1 MADAQSDYLTEK
13 QLLLKRD
20 SIFKDVENGH
30 AQLVGQDGVGLH
42 ILIRSGCFVCSS
54 IPVGPDVL
62 VVSGRMHGGL
72 GKRTFEITVS
82 LF

>member
-1 MADAQSDYLTEK
+1 MAAAQSVLTEK
-13 QLLLKRD
+13 QLLFEWD
-20 SIFKDVENGH
+20 PVFKYVKYGH
-30 AQLVGQDGVGLH
+30 TQLMRQDGIRLH
-42 ILIRSGCFVCSS
+42 VLIRSGCFVCSS
-54 IPVGPDVL
+54 IPVGPDVF